1 MTTVDVECFWYFL
14 EFLCHIPKFL
24 IFLQIAIL
32 VCQHKPEIEILF
44 RHVHDKAYMCLNNN
58 IFDEPADNPLNHDLG
73 VIVKLVPAFGV
84 TSAFQSYK

>member
-1 MTTVDVECFWYFL
+1 MYL
-14 EFLCHIPKFL
+14 Y
-24 IFLQIAIL
+24 
-32 VCQHKPEIEILF
+32 KPEIEIF
-44 RHVHDKAYMCLNNN
+44 RVEQGNVHDKAYLCLNNN